1 MSGVA
6 RPGGRAWDRPTK
18 AVVAMLS
25 AVGLFC
31 LMDAGL
37 KQLSGHY
44 PAMQVAAL
52 RGAASL
58 PLALAWALTT
68 TGWRGLLRVRW
79 PLHLLRGVLGVMMIA
94 TFVHGVRTL
103 PLSTAYSIFFVA
115 PLLITA
121 LSGPILGERVG
132 PRRWIAIAIGM
143 VGVLIVLRPTGEG
156 MMTTA
161 GVAVFLSALGYAAAA
176 ITVRVLSSTDTT
188 QAMVVWLMAS
198 MAAGAG
204 ALAAPGWVHVRG
216 DDAWLIGGVGLAG
229 ALGQYAITEAFRVGE
244 ASLLAPLEYSAL
256 LWGAVL
262 DLTFWHVLPDGKTW
276 MGAAVIVA
284 SGLYLLRREPVLAEA
299 AHPRAEVLP

>member
-1 MSGVA
+1 MTA
-6 RPGGRAWDRPTK
+6 AAPPIAAPRERATK
-18 AVVAMLS
+18 AILTMLAAVAVFS
-25 AVGLFC
+25 

-44 PAMQVAAL
+44 PSIQVAAL

-58 PLALAWALTT
+58 PLALAWALST
-68 TGWRGLLRVRW
+68 TGWRALVRVRW
-79 PLHLLRGVLGVMMIA
+79 PLHLLRGALGVMMITA
-94 TFVHGVRTL
+94 FVHGVRTL

-132 PRRWIAIAIGM
+132 ARRWMAIATGM

-161 GVAVFLSALGYAAAA
+161 GLMILLAALGYAVAA
-176 ITVRVLSSTDTT
+176 ITVRVLACTDTT

-198 MAAGAG
+198 MAVGAG
-204 ALAAPGWVHVRG
+204 ALAAPEWVPLRAEH
-216 DDAWLIGGVGLAG
+216 AWLIAGVGLAG
-229 ALGQYAITEAFRVGE
+229 ALGQYAITEAFRLGE

-256 LWGAVL
+256 LWGALL
-262 DLTFWHVLPDGKTW
+262 DLTLWQVLPGGITW
-276 MGAAVIVA
+276 IGAAVIVA
-284 SGLYLLRREPVLAEA
+284 SGLSLVRAQPVPGET
-299 AHPRAEVLP
+299 AHP